1 MRLEKLKDGEL
12 ISQFNSTGKEKF
24 FGELMSRYNDKLFNY
39 IIRKVGN
46 MENAKDIYQNTW
58 LKIANSLPKYQDEG
72 KFSNYLFFVATNAS
86 YDHFRKIRKDNE
98 NLYFKPASFD
108 EDGKN
113 DQIESLKSEDL
124 NPEEEN
130 IEIESKEFAN
140 DAINELPENQR
151 EVILLRSEGFSFKEI
166 AEMTNVSINSLLSR
180 YRYGIDKIKKMMKV

>member
-12 ISQFNSTGKEKF
+12 ISKFNSTGKEKF

-39 IIRKVGN
+39 IVRKVGV

-58 LKIANSLPKYQDEG
+58 LKIANSLPKYKDEG

-113 DQIESLKSEDL
+113 DQIESLRSDDL

-130 IEIESKEFAN
+130 IEIEGKELIN
-140 DAINELPENQR
+140 EAIAELPENQR
-151 EVILLRSEGFSFKEI
+151 EVVLLRSEGFSFKEI
-166 AEMTNVSINSLLSR
+166 SEMTNVSINSVLSR
-180 YRYGIDKIKKMMKV
+180 YRYGIDKIKKIMKV

>member
-12 ISQFNSTGKEKF
+12 ISKFNSTGRDIY

-58 LKIANSLPKYQDEG
+58 LKIAKSLPKYKDEG

-98 NLYFKPASFD
+98 NLYFKPVSD

-113 DQIESLKSEDL
+113 DQIESLRSNDL

-130 IEIESKEFAN
+130 INIETKTSVN
-140 DAINELPENQR
+140 DAINVLPENQR
-151 EVILLRSEGFSFKEI
+151 EVILLRSEGFSFREI
-166 AEMTNVSINSLLSR
+166 AEMTNISINSLLSR

>member
-1 MRLEKLKDGEL
+1 
-12 ISQFNSTGKEKF
+12 
-24 FGELMSRYNDKLFNY
+24 MSRYNDKLFNY

-58 LKIANSLPKYQDEG
+58 LKIAKSLPKYKDEG

-98 NLYFKPASFD
+98 NLYFKPATD

-113 DQIESLKSEDL
+113 DQIESLRTDDL
-124 NPEEEN
+124 SPEEEN
-130 IEIESKEFAN
+130 IQLETKTSVN

-166 AEMTNVSINSLLSR
+166 AEMTNISINSLLSR